1 MPARLAAAYNGRAMP
16 DRVTLYTRPG
26 CTLCETMKRA
36 LERGGHEVT
45 EVNIDE
51 DPELT
56 RRYLWEIPV
65 AVRADGTVLAKYR
78 LEE

>member
-1 MPARLAAAYNGRAMP
+1 MP
-16 DRVTLYTRPG
+16 DRITLYTRPG
-26 CTLCETMKRA
+26 CTLCDKMKLA
-36 LERGGHEVT
+36 LERRGYVVT

-56 RRYLWEIPV
+56 RRYSWEVPV

-78 LEE
+78 LDE